1 MYSTSSVAMVDVVAT
16 VRKEASDRIAIFM
29 IEMFFFLWT
38 VFSCEMIAVNFMRQG
53 IVANGLQCSLLLFM
67 SMSSCSCSRLVYFM
81 MYLASEAQRHVPLE
95 ILKERML
102 LDCSCVTMSVVPAFP
117 QVSEI

>member
-1 MYSTSSVAMVDVVAT
+1 MILISFMYSTSSVAMVDVVAT

-67 SMSSCSCSRLVYFM
+67 SMSSCSCSRLV
-81 MYLASEAQRHVPLE
+81 
-95 ILKERML
+95 IL
-102 LDCSCVTMSVVPAFP
+102 
-117 QVSEI
+117 

>member
-1 MYSTSSVAMVDVVAT
+1 MILISFIYSTSSVAMVDVVAT
-16 VRKEASDRIAIFM
+16 MRKEASDRMAIFM
-29 IEMFFFLWT
+29 IGYCLFFFILWR

-81 MYLASEAQRHVPLE
+81 SVLFVPG
-95 ILKERML
+95 
-102 LDCSCVTMSVVPAFP
+102 
-117 QVSEI
+117 

>member
-1 MYSTSSVAMVDVVAT
+1 
-16 VRKEASDRIAIFM
+16 M
-29 IEMFFFLWT
+29 IP
-38 VFSCEMIAVNFMRQG
+38 VNFMRQG

-81 MYLASEAQRHVPLE
+81 SVNCSCRDSEAHTSWFT
-95 ILKERML
+95 LKFSKNGRPEV
-102 LDCSCVTMSVVPAFP
+102 LDCSCVTMPVVPAFP